1 MRVRRLFGNLHLTM
15 LRPVAL
21 MLISAIACADGSVS
35 GDLRIDSG
43 YLDYALQ
50 YRVYVPEAATE
61 GDEYPTIYVTDGQW
75 YLHDGLMVEILDR
88 EIELGNIEPVV
99 AVFLDSRNPDD
110 LSENRRNEQFM
121 CNQKYVEF
129 FQNELVPTISA
140 NFPVSPKRDE
150 RVIAGLS
157 FGGLNAACF
166 GMMAS
171 GTFSGIGMQ
180 SPAST
185 AHLKVLN
192 SLYSENPRAAVEI
205 FLSVGK
211 KNDNTKAARAFHR
224 TLQKK
229 GYKVTY
235 IEVPFGHSWD
245 NWYPLIDDLL
255 QTFFG
260 TQ

>member
-1 MRVRRLFGNLHLTM
+1 
-15 LRPVAL
+15 
-21 MLISAIACADGSVS
+21 
-35 GDLRIDSG
+35 
-43 YLDYALQ
+43 
-50 YRVYVPEAATE
+50 
-61 GDEYPTIYVTDGQW
+61 
-75 YLHDGLMVEILDR
+75 
-88 EIELGNIEPVV
+88 
-99 AVFLDSRNPDD
+99 
-110 LSENRRNEQFM
+110 
-121 CNQKYVEF
+121 
-129 FQNELVPTISA
+129 
-140 NFPVSPKRDE
+140 
-150 RVIAGLS
+150 
-157 FGGLNAACF
+157 
-166 GMMAS
+166 
-171 GTFSGIGMQ
+171 MQ